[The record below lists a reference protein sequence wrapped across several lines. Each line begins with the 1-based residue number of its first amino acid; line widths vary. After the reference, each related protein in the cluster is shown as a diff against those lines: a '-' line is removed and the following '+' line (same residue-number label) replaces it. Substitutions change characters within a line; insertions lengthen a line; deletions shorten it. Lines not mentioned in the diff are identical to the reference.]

1 MTEHIKA
8 GSSAAAKSAQKDRTR
23 CCGAEYLKYMEQ
35 YLNNFDDIQALIN
48 VLPEKIAGVINEN
61 GNLDKLIE
69 VVMDVGR
76 IPLARYTNGDLPL
89 SSDEVSYEEIDAVVE
104 KIGTFDLD
112 NRAGMERTLHRISA
126 IRNRRGR
133 IIGLTCRVGRA
144 VFGTLDIIADY
155 IDSGKSLLI
164 LGKPG
169 IGKTTMLREAA
180 RILSAKKR
188 VVIVDTSNEIGGDGD
203 VPHPAVG
210 DARRLQVA
218 QPALQH
224 EVMIEAVEN
233 HNPEVIIIDEIG
245 RELEAQAARTIA
257 ERGVQLIGTAHGQTI
272 SNLLMNPTLSD
283 LIGGIES
290 VTLSDEE
297 AKRRGTQKV
306 VLERRSPPT
315 FDVLVEIRQRNQVVV
330 YQDVAEAVDA
340 LVRGIELQP
349 ELRTK
354 TTKGQIIREKAPA
367 PVLEGSG
374 NSGSQ
379 TQPGEGK
386 KGRKQ
391 LSRSQENIVE
401 ISGKSKS
408 DLGEFKQTATKSAKD
423 PAFRKETIRVYCYGV
438 ARNRLNEAA
447 ERLDVPVMVVNN
459 LEEADMLMT
468 LRPYYRERQQIIVEA
483 EERGIPIYVLR
494 SNTTAQIEY
503 TLANMLK
510 IEVQEQAVEWEDVE
524 EETISAIRSVLS
536 GEASWVDL
544 SPADHAIRRIQKEMI
559 DQAGLVCQPF
569 GKEPR
574 RRLRIYRN

>member
-1 MTEHIKA
+1 
-8 GSSAAAKSAQKDRTR
+8 
-23 CCGAEYLKYMEQ
+23 MEQ
-35 YLNNFDDIQALIN
+35 YQNNFDDIQALIN

-61 GNLDKLIE
+61 GNLDRLLE

-89 SSDEVSYEEIDAVVE
+89 SADEITYEDIDSVTE

-144 VFGTLDIIADY
+144 VFGTLDIIADH
-155 IDSGKSLLI
+155 ISSGRSLLI

-180 RILSAKKR
+180 RVLSAGKR

-218 QPALQH
+218 QPTLQH

-306 VLERRSPPT
+306 VLERKSPPT
-315 FDVLVEIRQRNQVVV
+315 FDVLVEIRQRNQVIV

-354 TTKGQIIREKAPA
+354 NAKGQIIREKAPA
-367 PVLEGSG
+367 PVLEGAGLSG
-374 NSGSQ
+374 GQNAG
-379 TQPGEGK
+379 PDGK
-386 KGRKQ
+386 KGKKA
-391 LSRSQENIVE
+391 LSRMQSNILE
-401 ISGKSKS
+401 ISGKSMERAVSPAVPSAGRQEPGKEP
-408 DLGEFKQTATKSAKD
+408 EFH
-423 PAFRKETIRVYCYGV
+423 KETVHVYCHGV
-438 ARNRLNEAA
+438 ARNRLMEAA
-447 ERLDVPVMVVNN
+447 ARLDVPVAVVNN
-459 LEEADMLMT
+459 LEEADIFMT
-468 LRPYYRERQQIIVEA
+468 LRPYYRERQRPVVEA
-483 EERGIPIYVLR
+483 EERGLPVYVLR
-494 SNTTAQIEY
+494 SNTTTQIEY
-503 TLANMLK
+503 SLANMLK
-510 IEVQEQAVEWEDVE
+510 IEVQEPAVNWEDVE
-524 EETISAIRSVLS
+524 DETVSAIRSVLS
-536 GEASWVDL
+536 GEASWADL
-544 SPADHAIRRIQKEMI
+544 PPADRSIRRIQQEMAE
-559 DQAGLVCQPF
+559 QVNLVCQPF
-569 GKEPR
+569 GKEPK
-574 RRLRIYRN
+574 RRLRIYRG

>member
-1 MTEHIKA
+1 
-8 GSSAAAKSAQKDRTR
+8 
-23 CCGAEYLKYMEQ
+23 MEQ
-35 YLNNFDDIQALIN
+35 YLNNADDIQALIDIF
-48 VLPEKIAGVINEN
+48 PEKISAVLNGY

-76 IPLARYTNGDLPL
+76 IPFARYTTGDLPV
-89 SSDEVSYEEIDAVVE
+89 SEEEVSYEDIDAVVE
-104 KIGTFDLD
+104 KIGSFDLD

-126 IRNRRGR
+126 IRNRRNR

-144 VFGTLDIIADY
+144 VFGTLDIIADQ

-218 QPALQH
+218 QPTLQH

-272 SNLLMNPTLSD
+272 TNLLMNPTLSD

-297 AKRRGTQKV
+297 AKRRGTQKT

-315 FDVLVEIRQRNQVVV
+315 FDVLVEIRQRNQVIV
-330 YQDVAEAVDA
+330 YQDIAEAVDA

-349 ELRTK
+349 EMRTK
-354 TTKGQIIREKAPA
+354 NKNGQIIREKAPA

-374 NSGSQ
+374 PSENNAK
-379 TQPGEGK
+379 PGNGK
-386 KGRKQ
+386 KGKQ
-391 LSRSQENIVE
+391 TLSREQANIIE
-401 ISGKSKS
+401 ISGKSRPAA
-408 DLGEFKQTATKSAKD
+408 DERKQDSGAPQIND
-423 PAFRKETIRVYCYGV
+423 PQWKKETIHVYAHGV

-447 ERLDVPVMVVNN
+447 ARLDVPLIVVNN
-459 LEEADMLMT
+459 LEEADLLMT
-468 LRPYYRERQQIIVEA
+468 LRPYYRDRQSVIVEA
-483 EERGIPIYVLR
+483 EERGLPIYVLR
-494 SNTTAQIEY
+494 SNTTAQIEN
-503 TLANMLK
+503 TLANLLK
-510 IEVQEQAVEWEDVE
+510 IEVQQPAVSWEDVE

-536 GEASWVDL
+536 GEVSWIDL
-544 SPADHAIRRIQKEMI
+544 PPADRSIRRIQQQMI
-559 DQAGLVCQPF
+559 EQANLICQPF
-569 GKEPR
+569 GKEPK
-574 RRLRIYRN
+574 RRLRIYRNY

>member
-1 MTEHIKA
+1 
-8 GSSAAAKSAQKDRTR
+8 
-23 CCGAEYLKYMEQ
+23 MEQ
-35 YLNNFDDIQALIN
+35 YQNNFDDIQALIN
-48 VLPEKIAGVINEN
+48 VLPTKIAEVINEN
-61 GNLDKLIE
+61 GNLDKLLE

-89 SSDEVSYEEIDAVVE
+89 SADEISYDDIDSVVE

-126 IRNRRGR
+126 IRNRHNR

-180 RILSAKKR
+180 RVLSAKKR
-188 VVIVDTSNEIGGDGD
+188 VIIVDTSNEIGGDGD

-218 QPALQH
+218 QPTLQH

-315 FDVLVEIRQRNQVVV
+315 FDVLVEIRQRNQVIV

-354 TTKGQIIREKAPA
+354 SSKGQILREKAPA
-367 PVLEGSG
+367 PVLEGTGFTG
-374 NSGSQ
+374 NNA
-379 TQPGEGK
+379 PAGEGK
-386 KGRKQ
+386 KGKKT
-391 LSRSQENIVE
+391 LSRMQTNIME

-408 DLGEFKQTATKSAKD
+408 VLSDLKRAD
-423 PAFRKETIRVYCYGV
+423 PAGPVNEPEFRKETVRVYCHGV
-438 ARNRLNEAA
+438 ARNRLNDAA
-447 ERLDVPVMVVNN
+447 ERLDVPVIVVNN
-459 LEEADMLMT
+459 LEEADLLMT
-468 LRPYYRERQQIIVEA
+468 LRPYYRERQKPIVEA

-503 TLANMLK
+503 TLANVLK
-510 IEVQEQAVEWEDVE
+510 IEVQEQAVNWEDVE
-524 EETISAIRSVLS
+524 DETISAIRSVLS
-536 GEASWVDL
+536 GEVSWIDL
-544 SPADHAIRRIQKEMI
+544 PPADRSIRRIQQEMI
-559 DQAGLVCQPF
+559 EQANLVCQPF
-569 GKEPR
+569 GKEPK
-574 RRLRIYRN
+574 RRLRIYRS

>member
-1 MTEHIKA
+1 
-8 GSSAAAKSAQKDRTR
+8 
-23 CCGAEYLKYMEQ
+23 MEE
-35 YLNNFDDIQALIN
+35 YLNNSDDIQALIRIFPEPIAE
-48 VLPEKIAGVINEN
+48 VLNAY

-76 IPLARYTNGDLPL
+76 KPFARYTTGDLSL
-89 SSDEVSYEEIDAVVE
+89 SDDEVTYEAIDAVVG

-126 IRNRRGR
+126 IRNRRNR

-144 VFGTLDIIADY
+144 VFGTLDIIKDQ

-180 RILSAKKR
+180 RIISEKKR

-210 DARRLQVA
+210 AARRLQVA
-218 QPALQH
+218 QPTLQH

-257 ERGVQLIGTAHGQTI
+257 ERGIQLIGTAHGQTLG
-272 SNLLMNPTLSD
+272 NLLMNPTLSD

-297 AKRRGTQKV
+297 AKRRGTQKT

-315 FDVLVEIRQRNQVVV
+315 FDVLVEIRKRDQVIV

-349 ELRTK
+349 EMRTK
-354 TTKGQIIREKAPA
+354 TAKGRIITEKAPA
-367 PVLEGSG
+367 PVLEGAGYTETSAKNG
-374 NSGSQ
+374 N
-379 TQPGEGK
+379 GK
-386 KGRKQ
+386 KNRQQ
-391 LSRSQENIVE
+391 LPREQANITE
-401 ISGKSKS
+401 ISGKSKTALS
-408 DLGEFKQTATKSAKD
+408 DFRHGGAAELMKD
-423 PAFRKETIRVYCYGV
+423 PAWKKETIHVYTHGV
-438 ARNRLNEAA
+438 ARNRLIEAA
-447 ERLDVPVMVVNN
+447 NRLDVPVEAVNN
-459 LEEADMLMT
+459 LEEADLLMT
-468 LRPYYRERQQIIVEA
+468 LRPYYRERQSVITEA
-483 EERGIPIYVLR
+483 EERGLPIYVLR

-503 TLANMLK
+503 TLANLLK
-510 IEVQEQAVEWEDVE
+510 IEVQEQAVNWEDVE
-524 EETISAIRSVLS
+524 DETIGAIRSVLS
-536 GEASWVDL
+536 GASSWVDL
-544 SPADHAIRRIQKEMI
+544 TPADRSIRRIQQQMI
-559 DQAGLVCQPF
+559 EQAGLVCQPF

-574 RRLRIYRN
+574 RRLRIYRSG